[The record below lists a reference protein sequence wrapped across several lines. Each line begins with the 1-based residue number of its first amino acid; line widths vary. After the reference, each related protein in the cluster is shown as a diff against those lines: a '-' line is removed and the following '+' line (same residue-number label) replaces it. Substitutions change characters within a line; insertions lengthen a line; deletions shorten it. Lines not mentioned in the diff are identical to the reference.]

1 MVAEQKA
8 LISEKKTVPK
18 EKKVSFVRQIKQTL
32 KKVKFLS
39 LPETFKRL
47 GIVTI
52 IVTLLS
58 LLVAALDY
66 GITYGISALENVT
79 FDGGVFKI
87 IVAVVFLICA
97 TVLIILETFRRSKTK
112 GFSVTNNNV
121 NKRYKIGDDHL
132 STAIRALG
140 IVSFVLCVVLYL
152 MK

>member
-39 LPETFKRL
+39 LSDTFKRL
-47 GIVTI
+47 GIVTV

-79 FDGGVFKI
+79 FDEGIFKI

-97 TVLIILETFRRSKTK
+97 IVLIILETFRRSKTK

-121 NKRYKIGDDHL
+121 NKRYKTGDDHL